1 MEVLLQTYYILLP
14 IVATSLIGWVGYL
27 LKIQRKKEANIA
39 KIRAS
44 NTAGIRMILR
54 YMLRR
59 YHAEYMAQGEISYT
73 QYQDWVDFYDT
84 YKALGG
90 NSVAVE
96 WNEDIE
102 NLHKKDCLSD
112 MGMFEKMLKKARESY
127 ED

>member
-27 LKIQRKKEANIA
+27 LKTQRKKEANIA

-44 NTAGIRMILR
+44 NTAGLCMILR

-59 YHAEYMAQGEISYT
+59 YHAEYMAHGEISYT

-102 NLHKKDCLSD
+102 NLPKKDCLSD

>member
-27 LKIQRKKEANIA
+27 LKTQRKKEANIA

>member
-14 IVATSLIGWVGYL
+14 IVATSLIGWVGYM
-27 LKIQRKKEANIA
+27 LKAQRKKEANIA

-44 NTAGIRMILR
+44 NTTGIRMILR

-73 QYQDWVDFYDT
+73 QYQDWVDFYDA
-84 YKALGG
+84 YEELGG

-96 WNEDIE
+96 WNNDIE
-102 NLHKKDCLSD
+102 NLPKKDFLSD
-112 MGMFEKMLKKARESY
+112 MGMFEKMLKKAREDY
-127 ED
+127 EN